1 MCNGDKAWAMAQ
13 YSIQFLPFEYSKRD
27 FISKSILIMLNYYPP
42 KAKELMT
49 IYGV

>member
-1 MCNGDKAWAMAQ
+1 MCNGGKAWAMAQ

-27 FISKSILIMLNYYPP
+27 FISESILIMLNYYPP